1 MKQLIKHVH
10 SMISILL
17 QGGLGN
23 QLFQLFTAISYALD
37 QKEKIVI
44 PTEKIDGHNRP
55 TYWTSLLKRLKE
67 SVEKVDIKKVQKL
80 AEAGFHYTP
89 LPLVPNVMLVGYF
102 QSYKYFE
109 KHYDVIYKKLNFNIE
124 QETIRSKYLTM
135 NDTISLHFRIG
146 DYTNLQLH
154 HNILKDDY
162 YIRAIREIIRRTKK
176 SNWNIIYFCE
186 EKDNLPVKQRLYKIK
201 KSFPELEFH
210 KADDTMEDW
219 EQLLLMSCSNPN
231 IIANSAFSWWAAY
244 LNSNADKIIV
254 YPKTWFG
261 AANYDKSTKDMY
273 PPSWVSV

>member
-1 MKQLIKHVH
+1 MKQLIKHGH

-67 SVEKVDIKKVQKL
+67 SVEKVDVKKIQKL
-80 AEAGFHYTP
+80 AETGFHYTP

-201 KSFPELEFH
+201 KSFR
-210 KADDTMEDW
+210 M
-219 EQLLLMSCSNPN
+219 LLFFVFLLVITTVLSK
-231 IIANSAFSWWAAY
+231 
-244 LNSNADKIIV
+244 KINHWTDN
-254 YPKTWFG
+254 PKT
-261 AANYDKSTKDMY
+261 
-273 PPSWVSV
+273 